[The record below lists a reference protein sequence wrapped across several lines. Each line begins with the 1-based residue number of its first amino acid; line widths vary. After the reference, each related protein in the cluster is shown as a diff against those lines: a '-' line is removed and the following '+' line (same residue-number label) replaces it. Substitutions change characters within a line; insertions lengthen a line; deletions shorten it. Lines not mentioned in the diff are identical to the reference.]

1 LTRILHFSSYK
12 IIGER
17 DGVTKII
24 FLITDGKQNP
34 KQSADGKFIYD
45 PVVASK
51 PLIDRGN
58 VIQALTPY

>member
-1 LTRILHFSSYK
+1 
-12 IIGER
+12 
-17 DGVTKII
+17 
-24 FLITDGKQNP
+24 LITDGKQNP